1 MLTLIKNATIIN
13 EGTKK
18 IADVLIK
25 DDRIDKISSNND
37 INVKA
42 DKVIDASGLL
52 LLPGI
57 IDDQVHFRE
66 PGMTYKGD
74 IFSESRAAAA
84 GGVTSFMEM
93 PNTKPATTT
102 IELLNQK
109 FDIAKNNSL
118 VNYSFFIG
126 ATNDNC
132 DLISKIDPK
141 TVGGVK
147 MFLGSSTGDL
157 LVDEKKAI
165 EKILS
170 NSPTIVAAHCEE
182 DSVINKNL
190 EFFKNKFG
198 DNIPIKHHPNIRS
211 EEACYVSSS
220 NAVESA
226 KKTGGH
232 LHVFHLSTEK
242 EIQLLSDKPLSEK
255 KITSEVCVHHLW
267 FNDQQYETHGTKIK
281 WNPAIKK
288 ESDRLALIQALKDGK
303 IDVVATDHAPHTIEE
318 KDNIYTKAPSGG
330 PMVQH
335 SLLVMLELAEQ
346 GHFSSE
352 DVVKWMCHNPAELFK
367 IDSRGF
373 IRENYYADFV
383 LVNPN
388 EGITVNK
395 NNILYKCG
403 WSPIEGTKFKNKV
416 QTTFV
421 NGKIVFDNGKII
433 DSQAGEKLIFNR

>member
-25 DDRIDKISSNND
+25 DDRIDKISSSND

-52 LLPGI
+52 LLPGV

-132 DLISKIDPK
+132 DVISKIDPK

-157 LVDEKKAI
+157 LVDEKEAI

-255 KITSEVCVHHLW
+255 KITGEVCVHHLW

-318 KDNIYTKAPSGG
+318 KDNIYIKAPSGG

-346 GHFSSE
+346 AYFSSE

-403 WSPIEGTKFKNKV
+403 WSPIEGTKFKHKV

-421 NGKIVFDNGKII
+421 NGKIVFDNSKII